1 MSQARGSH
9 YLKFGAEYR
18 YHVGIGIFPNL
29 MNLNF
34 YPDSDRQHVSRAR
47 TPRSTATRTLR
58 SCWAWSTTARRRED
72 FRSRRSRAPFVGTFI
87 HDDWKITPP
96 A

>member
-34 YPDSDRQHVSRAR
+34 YPDQTASTYLVAEHRALGDAHASFLLGAVDQR
-47 TPRSTATRTLR
+47 
-58 SCWAWSTTARRRED
+58 TTARGFPFQTQRVSVRRHLH
-72 FRSRRSRAPFVGTFI
+72 P
-87 HDDWKITPP
+87 
-96 A
+96 